1 MLIFEREATMKSG
14 IRNVLAT
21 LYIALAGLL
30 FAVLA
35 MNRAI
40 GQELPRITI
49 LYDAFGKASALK
61 KGWGY
66 AALVE
71 YAGKRILFDT
81 GGDLEVFAFNS
92 KLLGVDLTRLDFV
105 VITHRHGDHTSG
117 LQHVLKLN
125 PQVQVYTPAEPAH
138 FGGGVASGLTK
149 LIKRRVES
157 APEDMH
163 YYDGQY
169 PDPILI
175 GSPWPGAKL
184 TPISTPTEVQPNFW
198 LFSTYAD
205 VRGAR
210 ELNEISMAIR
220 TPEGMVLMVGC
231 SHPGIER
238 ILSEATK
245 IDSRINAMYGG
256 LHLVDLQDAEVS
268 SMIVR
273 LRDQWKLER
282 VGAGHCTGEFA
293 FSELARVF
301 GARFDRAGV
310 GSVISVSS
318 RNSEASS
325 SP

>member
-1 MLIFEREATMKSG
+1 MLIFEREAAMNSG
-14 IRNVLAT
+14 IHNVLAT

-49 LYDAFGKASALK
+49 LYDGFGKASALK

-125 PQVQVYTPAEPAH
+125 PQVQVYPPAEPAH
-138 FGGGVASGLTK
+138 FGGVASGLTK
-149 LIKRRVES
+149 LIKRRVDS

-169 PDPILI
+169 PDQILI
-175 GSPWPGAKL
+175 
-184 TPISTPTEVQPNFW
+184 
-198 LFSTYAD
+198 
-205 VRGAR
+205 
-210 ELNEISMAIR
+210 
-220 TPEGMVLMVGC
+220 
-231 SHPGIER
+231 
-238 ILSEATK
+238 
-245 IDSRINAMYGG
+245 
-256 LHLVDLQDAEVS
+256 
-268 SMIVR
+268 
-273 LRDQWKLER
+273 
-282 VGAGHCTGEFA
+282 
-293 FSELARVF
+293 
-301 GARFDRAGV
+301 
-310 GSVISVSS
+310 
-318 RNSEASS
+318 
-325 SP
+325 